1 LRIVMFYH
9 SLESDWNHGNAHFL
23 RGVVAELIRRGHEV
37 EVWETADGWSRRHL
51 PEGALEEFRVFY
63 PGLES
68 RKYAVE
74 SLDLDDAFRNADLVI
89 VHEWT
94 DPRLVAR
101 IGCHRRSHD
110 YLLLYHDTHHRAVT
124 KPAEI
129 AAFDLSG
136 YDGALVF
143 GESLRRR
150 YAEIHPRLR
159 AWVWHEAAD
168 TSRFR
173 PVNGWGAIGQPL
185 PYGRGSVE
193 SCASESTRW
202 DLVWIGNWG
211 DSERSEEL
219 REFLLEPVKALRLKA
234 RVHGVRYPED
244 ALVALEAS
252 GIEYGGW
259 LANYLAP
266 DLFAQARMTVHVP
279 RRPYAEAL
287 PGIPTIRMFE
297 ALACGIALIS
307 APWED
312 SEGLFEAGR
321 DYLAARSGEEMKHQ
335 MQALLSDDGLRAE
348 VAGHGLRT
356 ILRRHTCAHRVNELL
371 EMVGA

>member
-1 LRIVMFYH
+1 MFYH

-23 RGVVAELIRRGHEV
+23 RGVVTDLVRRGHDV
-37 EVWETADGWSRRHL
+37 TVWEPENGWSRRHL
-51 PEGALEEFRVFY
+51 PEGAVEDFRRFY

-68 RKYAVE
+68 RQYALE
-74 SLDLDDAFRNADLVI
+74 SFDLDDALRGADLVI

-94 DPRLVAR
+94 DPQLVAR
-101 IGCHRRSHD
+101 IGCHRRRSHS

-124 KPAEI
+124 NAADI

-173 PVNGWGAIGQPL
+173 PV
-185 PYGRGSVE
+185 E
-193 SCASESTRW
+193 SAKRW

-211 DSERSEEL
+211 DAERSEEL
-219 REFLLEPVKALRLKA
+219 REFLLQPVKELSLKA
-234 RVHGVRYPED
+234 RVHGVRYPDE
-244 ALVALEAS
+244 ALNALAAS

-307 APWED
+307 APWD
-312 SEGLFEAGR
+312 DCEGLFEPGR
-321 DYLAARSGEEMKHQ
+321 DYLVARNGSEMKQH
-335 MQALLSDDGLRAE
+335 MRALLDDDALRKEAAE
-348 VAGHGLRT
+348 HGLRT
-356 ILRRHTCAHRVNELL
+356 VLRRHTCAHRVDELL
-371 EMVGA
+371 GMVTK